1 LHKPWNTLEPQPP
14 PPLRTEIRACF
25 LALVT
30 VASAV
35 ALTRSTWPLFA
46 GTPFVPLFAAVVI
59 TTHFGTAR
67 AGLLAIVL
75 ALLGAPQAFAAGGPA
90 PWDPRTLI
98 MFALT
103 AGISNR
109 IVSARNRFEA
119 ALRTSEAQLRATWE
133 HAPLGTALL
142 NRSGSVERI
151 NPAFERLLGYSRA
164 TCTGMSFSEFNDP
177 ADAEAERQ
185 RFADLISGGDAFY
198 QREQRYR
205 RQDCTLLWGRVTV
218 SAIRSA
224 GGVATGA
231 LAVLEDITAQ
241 RQAELDL
248 RASEQKL
255 RQSQKMEAV
264 GRLVAGVAHNFNN
277 LLAVTMGYTD
287 LLLAR
292 HSAGIDHDDLQ
303 EIRNATERGAALTRQ
318 LLAFGR
324 KHDAKRARIDLN
336 RTVEGIREMLS
347 RVTRE
352 DIQLTIEVTSEPLT
366 IVIDP
371 HDLEQ
376 VVLNLVINAR
386 DALPAGG
393 AIHIDVARESV
404 TAAPGGSP
412 DLPVAP
418 GAYARVR
425 VRDNGTGMTP
435 DVQSHLFE
443 PFFTTKDVGKGTG
456 LGLAFVHG
464 IARQGA
470 GFVAIDSAPA
480 QGTTVSVYFPLA
492 SEASTAA
499 AKSPPQSS
507 PDPAPAGATI
517 LLVEDEA
524 PVSMMMVKM
533 LNRAGY
539 RVLSATTP
547 GEACVLFDQHGTDI
561 DLLVTDVV
569 MPEMNGPALAQRL
582 ITRRPDL
589 CVLFV
594 SGYSDAPPA
603 GAAATGRV
611 AYLAKPFPSHDL
623 VKAIGQLLTT
633 RLSELPVVGRDIAAL
648 TDEDDAGALDPLSA
662 LRTE

>member
-1 LHKPWNTLEPQPP
+1 V
-14 PPLRTEIRACF
+14 IR
-25 LALVT
+25 V
-30 VASAV
+30 
-35 ALTRSTWPLFA
+35 
-46 GTPFVPLFAAVVI
+46 
-59 TTHFGTAR
+59 
-67 AGLLAIVL
+67 
-75 ALLGAPQAFAAGGPA
+75 
-90 PWDPRTLI
+90 
-98 MFALT
+98 ALT
-103 AGISNR
+103 AGVSNR

-119 ALRTSEAQLRATWE
+119 ALRTSESQLRATWE
-133 HAPLGTALL
+133 HAPLGTVLL
-142 NRSGSVERI
+142 NRAGGVERI

-164 TCTGMSFSEFNDP
+164 ACMGMSFSEFNDP
-177 ADAEAERQ
+177 DDAEAERL
-185 RFADLISGGDAFY
+185 RFADLISGSEPFNR
-198 QREQRYR
+198 REQRYR

-218 SAIRSA
+218 SAIRGA

-248 RASEQKL
+248 RASEEKL

-287 LLLAR
+287 LLLTR
-292 HSAGIDHDDLQ
+292 HSEPGVDLDDLQ
-303 EIRNATERGAALTRQ
+303 EIRKATERGATLTRQ

-324 KHDAKRARIDLN
+324 KHDAKRSRIDLN
-336 RTVEGIREMLS
+336 RTVEGIREMLL
-347 RVTRE
+347 RVTRVY
-352 DIQLTIEVTSEPLT
+352 IQLTIDVASEPLA

-393 AIHIDVARESV
+393 AIHIDVARESP
-404 TAAPGGSP
+404 TAAPGGPP
-412 DLPVAP
+412 DLPVTP
-418 GAYARVR
+418 GAYARLR
-425 VRDNGTGMTP
+425 VRDNGIGMTP

-443 PFFTTKDVGKGTG
+443 PYFTTKEVGKWTG
-456 LGLAFVHG
+456 LCLAFVHG
-464 IARQGA
+464 ISRQAA

-492 SEASTAA
+492 AEAVTPTTT
-499 AKSPPQSS
+499 SPPRSS
-507 PDPAPAGATI
+507 PNPPSRGATI

-524 PVSMMMVKM
+524 PVSTMMATM

-539 RVLSATTP
+539 PVLSAATP
-547 GEACVLFDQHGTDI
+547 GEACVLFDEHVNEI

-603 GAAATGRV
+603 GAATGRV
-611 AYLAKPFPSHDL
+611 AYLAKPFSSHDL
-623 VKAIGQLLTT
+623 VKAIGELLTT
-633 RLSELPVVGRDIAAL
+633 RVSELPVVGSEAKA
-648 TDEDDAGALDPLSA
+648 
-662 LRTE
+662 

>member
-1 LHKPWNTLEPQPP
+1 MHTPWKALEPQPP
-14 PPLRTEIRACF
+14 TPLRTEIRACL

-30 VASAV
+30 ATTGIAIIR
-35 ALTRSTWPLFA
+35 ATWPLFA
-46 GTPFVPLFAAVVI
+46 GTPFIPLFAAVVI
-59 TTHFGTAR
+59 STQWGTAR
-67 AGLLAIVL
+67 AGLLAI
-75 ALLGAPQAFAAGGPA
+75 ALTVLGAPLAFPAAA
-90 PWDPRTLI
+90 PSPRAVI

-103 AGISNR
+103 AVISNR
-109 IVSARNRFEA
+109 IVSARKRFEA
-119 ALRTSEAQLRATWE
+119 ALQASEAQLRATWE

-142 NRSGSVERI
+142 NRSGAVERI
-151 NPAFERLLGYSRA
+151 NPAFERLLGYSRVA
-164 TCTGMSFSEFNDP
+164 CLGMSFTEFNDP
-177 ADAEAERQ
+177 DDAEAERE
-185 RFADLISGGDAFY
+185 RFADLIRGGGAFY

-205 RQDCTLLWGRVTV
+205 RHDCTLLWGRVTV
-218 SAIRSA
+218 SAIRGA

-248 RASEQKL
+248 RASEERL

-292 HSAGIDHDDLQ
+292 HAEPGVDQGDLQ
-303 EIRNATERGAALTRQ
+303 EIRKATERGAALTRQ

-324 KHDAKRARIDLN
+324 KHDAKRSRIDLN
-336 RTVEGIREMLS
+336 RTVEGIREMLL
-347 RVTRE
+347 RITRE
-352 DIQLTIEVTSEPLT
+352 DIQLTIDVASEPLT
-366 IVIDP
+366 IVLDP

-376 VVLNLVINAR
+376 IVLNLVINAR

-393 AIHIDVARESV
+393 AIHVDVARESV
-404 TAAPGGSP
+404 AAAPGASP

-418 GAYARVR
+418 GVYARVR
-425 VRDNGTGMTP
+425 VRDNGIGMTP
-435 DVQSHLFE
+435 DVQAHLFE

-464 IARQGA
+464 IARQSA

-480 QGTTVSVYFPLA
+480 QGTTVSVYFPIAPEVVTPTATA
-492 SEASTAA
+492 SPKAL
-499 AKSPPQSS
+499 
-507 PDPAPAGATI
+507 PDHIRQGATI

-524 PVSMMMVKM
+524 PVSTMMVKM

-539 RVLSATTP
+539 RVLSAATP
-547 GEACVLFDQHGTDI
+547 GEACALFDQHGINI

-594 SGYSDAPPA
+594 SGYSDTLPA

-611 AYLAKPFPSHDL
+611 AYLAKPFPSYDL
-623 VKAIGQLLTT
+623 VKAVGELLNTRQLT
-633 RLSELPVVGRDIAAL
+633 SVVGSDSQA
-648 TDEDDAGALDPLSA
+648 
-662 LRTE
+662 

>member
-1 LHKPWNTLEPQPP
+1 MHTPWKALEPQPP
-14 PPLRTEIRACF
+14 PPLRTEIRACL
-25 LALVT
+25 LALATVT
-30 VASAV
+30 AGVV
-35 ALTRSTWPLFA
+35 VTRSTWPLFA

-59 TTHFGTAR
+59 TTHWGTAR
-67 AGLLAIVL
+67 AGLFAI
-75 ALLGAPQAFAAGGPA
+75 ALTVLGAPLAFPAGAPS

-98 MFALT
+98 MFVLT
-103 AGISNR
+103 SAISNR
-109 IVSARNRFEA
+109 IVSSRNRAEA
-119 ALRTSEAQLRATWE
+119 ALRASEAQLRATWE

-142 NRSGSVERI
+142 NRAGVVKRI
-151 NPAFERLLGYSRA
+151 NPAFEQLLGYSPEA
-164 TCTGMSFSEFNDP
+164 CAGMSFVEFNDP
-177 ADAEAERQ
+177 DDAEAERQ
-185 RFADLISGGDAFY
+185 RFADLIEGGDAFY

-218 SAIRSA
+218 SAIRGA

-277 LLAVTMGYTD
+277 LLAVTMGYTE
-287 LLLAR
+287 LLLTR
-292 HSAGIDHDDLQ
+292 HSEPGIDHSDLE
-303 EIRNATERGAALTRQ
+303 EIRKATERGAALTRQ

-336 RTVEGIREMLS
+336 RTVEGIREMLL
-347 RVTRE
+347 RVIRE
-352 DIQLTIEVTSEPLT
+352 DIQLTIDVAAEPLT

-404 TAAPGGSP
+404 TAAPSGAP
-412 DLPVAP
+412 DLPVTP
-418 GAYARVR
+418 GVYARVR

-443 PFFTTKDVGKGTG
+443 PFFTTKGVGKGTG

-470 GFVAIDSAPA
+470 GFIAIDSAPA

-492 SEASTAA
+492 SEAVIPTATP
-499 AKSPPQSS
+499 KTS
-507 PDPAPAGATI
+507 PDHARHQQQGATI

-524 PVSMMMVKM
+524 PVSTMIATM

-539 RVLSATTP
+539 RVLSAATP
-547 GEACVLFDQHGTDI
+547 GEACALFDQHGNDV

-582 ITRRPDL
+582 ITSRPDL

-594 SGYSDAPPA
+594 SGYSDALPA

-611 AYLAKPFPSHDL
+611 AYLAKPFPPRDL
-623 VKAIGQLLTT
+623 VKAVGELLIT
-633 RLSELPVVGRDIAAL
+633 RAS
-648 TDEDDAGALDPLSA
+648 
-662 LRTE
+662 